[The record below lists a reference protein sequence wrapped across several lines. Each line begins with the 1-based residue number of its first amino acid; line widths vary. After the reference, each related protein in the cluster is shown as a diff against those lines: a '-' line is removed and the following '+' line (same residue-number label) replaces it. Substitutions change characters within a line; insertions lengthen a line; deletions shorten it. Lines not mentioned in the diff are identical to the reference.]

1 MNKILT
7 ISIASYNAEK
17 DIPRCLDS
25 FIQTTVFDKLDIIVV
40 NDGSSDNTSQVA
52 SEYAKKYPNS
62 IRVVDK
68 ENGGHGSTI
77 NTGITYAKGKYF
89 KIVDSDD
96 WVNKD
101 GLEDLVSYLENND
114 IDLVINPFHTINY
127 SDHKILQSF
136 DDKPNSFNY
145 KKVYSVNQLN
155 GSEELHM
162 HAMTFKTEIMKNVGP
177 VIDEHCFYV
186 DMEYCIY
193 PLAYI
198 TNYVYLENT
207 VYEYLLGSQTQ
218 SVSISSFIKR
228 RNEHKKVVKSLIE
241 YYKNNCKGIS
251 DKIDRIIVR
260 RINQAIYTQLAVY
273 LQMKSKT
280 GKKELLEF
288 VDFVRNFNFKID
300 NKFSSKLKRL
310 FWKLFEFTNYQMY
323 GLFSFIYR
331 KIKN

>member
-17 DIPRCLDS
+17 DIPCCLDS
-25 FIQTTVFDKLDIIVV
+25 FIKTNVLDKLDIIVV

-52 SEYAKKYPNS
+52 SEYANKYPNS

-77 NTGITYAKGKYF
+77 NSGITNAKGKYF

-96 WVNKD
+96 WVDKE

-114 IDLVINPFHTINY
+114 VDLVINPFHTINY
-127 SDHKILQSF
+127 SDHKILQIF
-136 DDKPNSFNY
+136 DDKPDNFNY
-145 KKVYSVNQLN
+145 REVYSVYKLN

-162 HAMTFKTEIMKNVGP
+162 HAMTFRTEIMKKVGP

-193 PLAYI
+193 PLAYVS
-198 TNYVYLENT
+198 NCAYLELP

-218 SVSISSFIKR
+218 SVSVSSFIKR
-228 RNEHKKVVKSLIE
+228 RNEHKNVVQSLIN
-241 YYKNNCKGIS
+241 YYKNKSCYIADS
-251 DKIDRIIVR
+251 LDRIIVR

-280 GKKELLEF
+280 GKNELQ
-288 VDFVRNFNFKID
+288 DFIGFIRNINFNID
-300 NKFSSKLKRL
+300 NQFSSKFKRL
-310 FWKLFEFTNYQMY
+310 FWNLFELSNYQLY
-323 GLFSFIYR
+323 GFFSFIYS
-331 KIKN
+331 KIKH

>member
-127 SDHKILQSF
+127 SDHK
-136 DDKPNSFNY
+136 
-145 KKVYSVNQLN
+145 
-155 GSEELHM
+155 M
-162 HAMTFKTEIMKNVGP
+162 
-177 VIDEHCFYV
+177 
-186 DMEYCIY
+186 
-193 PLAYI
+193 
-198 TNYVYLENT
+198 
-207 VYEYLLGSQTQ
+207 
-218 SVSISSFIKR
+218 
-228 RNEHKKVVKSLIE
+228 
-241 YYKNNCKGIS
+241 
-251 DKIDRIIVR
+251 
-260 RINQAIYTQLAVY
+260 INQIALIT
-273 LQMKSKT
+273 
-280 GKKELLEF
+280 KKFILLTNLM
-288 VDFVRNFNFKID
+288 V
-300 NKFSSKLKRL
+300 LK
-310 FWKLFEFTNYQMY
+310 NCICMQ
-323 GLFSFIYR
+323 
-331 KIKN
+331 